1 MANPVYKIVGQA
13 APSTTSNVDLFTVA
27 SAHHNIVSTLVIAN
41 VTATAATARVYA
53 RIGGAAAATSNA
65 IMYDVTIAANS
76 TNAFTLGISMNATDV
91 LTVQSGTGSAL
102 TFTAFGVEI

>member
-13 APSTTSNVDLFTVA
+13 APATTANVDLFTTA
-27 SAHHNIVSTLVIAN
+27 SGHHNIVSSLVIAN

-53 RIGGAAAATSNA
+53 RIGGATAAVSNA
-65 IMYDVTIAANS
+65 IMYDVPIAANS
-76 TNAFTLGISMNATDV
+76 TNAFTLGISLNAADV